1 MEFGLFLRTKTRT
14 EVTMLS
20 GQNMLLAAN
29 IAVWTGIAL
38 YVLGLGRRHVRLE
51 RRLRQLEIA
60 RAEQEQP

>member
-1 MEFGLFLRTKTRT
+1 
-14 EVTMLS
+14 MLS

-38 YVLGLGRRHVRLE
+38 YILGLGRRHVRLE

-60 RAEQEQP
+60 RAENEQP